1 MDAAETHQTT
11 SKDTVSTATNVLN
24 RPSGFGQG
32 AVEQA
37 VKAERERIARLLHDD
52 VLQSF
57 ATCLLKA
64 QLCER
69 LAEMGRYDQVKS
81 ELPALEKALSDTIDR
96 VRAIAV
102 MLKEPE
108 NKPNSL

>member
-1 MDAAETHQTT
+1 MDAAETRQAT
-11 SKDTVSTATNVLN
+11 SEDTVSTATNVLN
-24 RPSGFGQG
+24 RPSGLEQG
-32 AVEQA
+32 AVEETIR
-37 VKAERERIARLLHDD
+37 AERERIARLLHDE

-69 LAEMGRYDQVKS
+69 LAEMGRYDQVRS

-102 MLKEPE
+102 MLKEPK